1 MIKEISL
8 KAKHIYYI
16 ATYVKNLSVAGMFDT
31 IYEFKNKLK
40 SENPADDDI
49 VVLNVDLNTVFS
61 IYSIIGGVGH
71 ITAKHINTEMSDI
84 LMPQLLAI
92 KSAAESVL
100 SNDPENED
108 AKAELEII
116 GKFFQLEIDAAS
128 AINDKILQGKTWLL
142 N

>member
-16 ATYVKNLSVAGMFDT
+16 ATYVQNLSVTGMFDT

-40 SENPADDDI
+40 SQNPSDEDL

-71 ITAKHINTEMSDI
+71 IQAKHINTEMSDI
-84 LMPQLLAI
+84 LMPQLMAI
-92 KSAAESVL
+92 KSQAESVF
-100 SNDPENED
+100 SNDPENGD
-108 AKAELEII
+108 ALADLEII
-116 GKFFQLEIDAAS
+116 DKFFQLEIDAAA
-128 AINDKILQGKTWLL
+128 AINDKISIGKAWLL
-142 N
+142 S